1 MLPGVFSYSE
11 DAKGGEKMRVVKQL
25 AMLVLGFALVGGAVA
40 YADFDFVFGD
50 FNQTSPVDKFK
61 VTCGGVTEICAFI
74 EDDGPFNDN
83 IFGVNIKCIVPKQSP
98 TFRDVAV
105 PGGDAEACVSNCSKA
120 KVELRCDKSSF
131 FCDDDYFAVF
141 DCDEEDITVEQ
152 TGNGNQ

>member
-1 MLPGVFSYSE
+1 
-11 DAKGGEKMRVVKQL
+11 MRIVKQL
-25 AMLVLGFALVGGAVA
+25 VMLALGFALVGGEIA

-50 FNQTSPVDKFK
+50 FAFGTQTPPVDKFK

-98 TFRDVAV
+98 TFRDVAP

-141 DCDEEDITVEQ
+141 NCDGEDITVEQ